1 MRAAQAIF
9 GAVVAAFGVV
19 AFVTFYDEFKPRPQT
34 PAHPN
39 AAAQKVDSLTPAN
52 SIAHD
57 FAVLNTTPASSSA
70 QELADAPKA
79 VQTVPSRTQTPA
91 HPNAAAQKADSL
103 TSANSIAH
111 DFASSSAQELADA
124 PKAVQTVPSR
134 TQTPA
139 RPNAAAQKVDS
150 LTPAN
155 SIAHDFAVLNTTPAS
170 SSAQE
175 FAVPRHVQTVP
186 SGAQAPSHP
195 NAAAQ
200 TADSLTPANSI
211 AHDFAVLDTTPA
223 SSIAQELADVPKS
236 VQTVPIGRGSA
247 LLPTLPAPAQAVAPT
262 TPAAR
267 AADQQA
273 APETLLSHAEPVD
286 VCARYGGHRADFMR
300 GHHAMWSAVNKA

>member
-39 AAAQKVDSLTPAN
+39 AAAQKVESLTPAN
-52 SIAHD
+52 SIARD
-57 FAVLNTTPASSSA
+57 FAVLNTPPASSSA

-91 HPNAAAQKADSL
+91 HPNAAAQK
-103 TSANSIAH
+103 
-111 DFASSSAQELADA
+111 
-124 PKAVQTVPSR
+124 V
-134 TQTPA
+134 
-139 RPNAAAQKVDS
+139 
-150 LTPAN
+150 
-155 SIAHDFAVLNTTPAS
+155 
-170 SSAQE
+170 
-175 FAVPRHVQTVP
+175 
-186 SGAQAPSHP
+186 
-195 NAAAQ
+195 
-200 TADSLTPANSI
+200 DSLTPANSI

-273 APETLLSHAEPVD
+273 APETLPSHAEPVD
-286 VCARYGGHRADFMR
+286 VCARYGGHRVEFMR
-300 GHHAMWSAVNKA
+300 GHHAMWKCVYQ